1 MNIILVRNIYTLTST
16 IGDLLIDHHIFCHTL
31 EDIVRQKSAKKIYG
45 KTAIRSGLYRVVLSM
60 STRFKR
66 ITPEILDVPDF
77 IGVRMHGGNTADD
90 TDGCVLVAKNIISK
104 EKVYG
109 TMERQLTDLMRNCNE
124 PHWIEIV
131 DTYPYVGV
139 I

>member
-1 MNIILVRNIYTLTST
+1 MNIILVRNTYTPIST

-31 EDIVRQKSAKKIYG
+31 EDVVRQKSAKKIYG
-45 KTAIRSGLYRVVLSM
+45 KTAIKAGLYRIVLSM
-60 STRFKR
+60 SNRFKR
-66 ITPEILDVPDF
+66 IMPELLDVPDF

-90 TDGCVLVAKNIISK
+90 TDGCIIVAKNIISK

-109 TMERQLTDLMRNCNE
+109 TMENRLADLMRNRNE